1 MGLISTGRSAGK
13 AAAMNRDEL
22 KELLIRV
29 WPRLRNL
36 WRAEYSLSR
45 RARGLDRLVDPALV
59 AATVLFWIGITLPV
73 MTVTELWVF
82 ENAFSIL
89 EGIRQLWIKDEALLS
104 VLVAAFSIAFPVL
117 KISLACLMW
126 LRADASR
133 PYFRFFRHL
142 LAVSGR
148 WSMADVFIIAT
159 AIMIAKIAGFADAT
173 SEAGLYYFMGSLA
186 LIAFATFR
194 IERAGEKPAS

>member
-1 MGLISTGRSAGK
+1 
-13 AAAMNRDEL
+13 MNTHDL
-22 KELLIRV
+22 KKLAIRA
-29 WPRLRNL
+29 WPRLRGL
-36 WRAEYSLSR
+36 WRAEHSLSR
-45 RARGLDRLVDPALV
+45 RARGLDRLVDPAL
-59 AATVLFWIGITLPV
+59 AASMVLFWIGITLPV

-89 EGIRQLWIKDEALLS
+89 EGIRQLWVEDEALLAI
-104 VLVAAFSIAFPVL
+104 LVAAFSIAFPVL

-133 PYFRFFRHL
+133 PYFHLFRRV
-142 LAVSGR
+142 LAVSSR
-148 WSMADVFIIAT
+148 WSMADVFVIAT

-186 LIAFATFR
+186 LVAFATFR
-194 IERAGEKPAS
+194 IERAGENPAS

>member
-1 MGLISTGRSAGK
+1 VGTGRSAGK
-13 AAAMNRDEL
+13 ATAMDREEPR
-22 KELLIRV
+22 KLLIRV

-36 WRAEYSLSR
+36 WRAEHSLSC

-59 AATVLFWIGITLPV
+59 ASVVLFWIGITLPV

-82 ENAFSIL
+82 ENEFSIL
-89 EGIRQLWIKDEALLS
+89 EGIHQLWVEDEAPLS

-117 KISLACLMW
+117 KIGLACLMW
-126 LRADASR
+126 LRADAGR
-133 PYFRFFRHL
+133 PYFRYFQRL

-148 WSMADVFIIAT
+148 WSMADVFVIAT

-173 SEAGLYYFMGSLA
+173 SEAGLYYFMASLA
-186 LIAFATFR
+186 LVAFATFR
-194 IERAGEKPAS
+194 IEKAGESL